1 MFDGDDYVAA
11 FYGPDA
17 KLDAQAHRSADG
29 KAGTMYQRLINGLDP
44 GKTFRSLS
52 GSVFAKHSY
61 SVYDSPHQN
70 NRKTLTCRH
79 SNLFRSR

>member
-1 MFDGDDYVAA
+1 MAVTIRRETRDRGGDLLEGWAVFDGDDYVAA

-52 GSVFAKHSY
+52 GVSLCET
-61 SVYDSPHQN
+61 Q
-70 NRKTLTCRH
+70 
-79 SNLFRSR
+79 LFSL